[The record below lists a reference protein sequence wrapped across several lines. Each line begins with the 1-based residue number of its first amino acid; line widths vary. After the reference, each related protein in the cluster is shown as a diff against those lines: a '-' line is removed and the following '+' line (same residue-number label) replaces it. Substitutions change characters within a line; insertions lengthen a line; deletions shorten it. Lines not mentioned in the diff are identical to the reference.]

1 MQDKIHLSDKWDITP
16 AIRYSNYSTFDK
28 TNDAGTVSQGNT
40 SSIIFTPTINTQYA
54 FDDTTSAYLGWASVY
69 RPIKSADYGK
79 DTPNGAP
86 LKDEEGD
93 VWTFGVRKDI
103 DDKTSV
109 ALHYDWTDM
118 DNAITNYSVWSDV
131 DKDFVNKNVNAQ
143 ETKKSI
149 NLTMDHQ
156 FDDHWNLSLAYSHM
170 KDEWKAKDGMQF
182 DPDINL
188 DDNSNVNTM
197 INALRPANHYIANL
211 SYENGK
217 WYTGLLA
224 NYYTGMDTTAFTD
237 KHFFVLDWNLNY
249 EINDDTTAYV
259 TITNLTNEAYENAYS
274 AYNGIGAAPQPGRCY
289 MVGMRYK
296 F

>member
-1 MQDKIHLSDKWDITP
+1 MC
-16 AIRYSNYSTFDK
+16 IRD
-28 TNDAGTVSQGNT
+28 
-40 SSIIFTPTINTQYA
+40 
-54 FDDTTSAYLGWASVY
+54 
-69 RPIKSADYGK
+69 R
-79 DTPNGAP
+79 
-86 LKDEEGD
+86 
-93 VWTFGVRKDI
+93 
-103 DDKTSV
+103 
-109 ALHYDWTDM
+109 LHYDWTDM

-224 NYYTGMDTTAFTD
+224 NYYTGMDKMCIRD
-237 KHFFVLDWNLNY
+237 SS
-249 EINDDTTAYV
+249 
-259 TITNLTNEAYENAYS
+259 YS
-274 AYNGIGAAPQPGRCY
+274 
-289 MVGMRYK
+289 VS
-296 F
+296 